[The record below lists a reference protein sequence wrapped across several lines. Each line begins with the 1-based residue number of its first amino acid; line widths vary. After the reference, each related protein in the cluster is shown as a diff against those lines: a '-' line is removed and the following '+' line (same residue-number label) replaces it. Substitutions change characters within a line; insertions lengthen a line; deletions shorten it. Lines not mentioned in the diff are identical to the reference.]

1 MKALQNKIRAAQSG
15 FTLIELIVV
24 IVILGILVAVALP
37 QFTGFGNDAKT
48 SRDSYTNAANTT
60 ANNVNTA
67 KNEATAAGVNLTGT
81 VTR

>member
-37 QFTGFGNDAKT
+37 QFQGFGTDAKT

-60 ANNVNTA
+60 ATSVNTA
-67 KNEATAAGVNLTGT
+67 KAEATAAGVNLSGT
-81 VTR
+81 VSR